1 MGKIQVLSEHLAN
14 QIAAGEVVER
24 PASVVKELVENAIDA
39 GASELLV
46 ELEDG
51 GIAKIR
57 IVDNGSGMESE
68 DVPLAFE
75 RHATSKLL
83 KERDLFQIR
92 TLGFRGEALPSI
104 ASIAR
109 VELTSATDP
118 TKPATKVQIEGGGPK
133 KVSQVSHPRG
143 TEVIVRDLFY
153 NTPARLK
160 YLKTVNTE
168 ISHVADYIGRMAL
181 AHPDISFTLRHEG
194 RELFHSLGD
203 GKLLHTILALYGK
216 QVASRMTSIQ
226 AEDADFRVSGYIAKP
241 EVTRSN
247 RSYLTFL
254 LNGRY
259 VRSLPVHQTILQAYG
274 TLLPIGRYPV
284 VILQVTMDPKLCDVN
299 VHPAKLEVR
308 LSKEKELCQLVQIA
322 IGKALGEQ
330 RLIPSSPTV
339 SKKKESTIQGSFS
352 FSSASKQFN
361 DIKTSNPKHELLNE
375 RKKSYPEETIGIA
388 NLGKEQSK
396 PNLIPFAESNS
407 LDKFVK
413 QTDKLSNVRLKEE
426 GNETPETVLTQPV
439 EKQPPQ
445 TETRIFTKPVLEVDN
460 IEHNDILESAESA
473 KERKEISFRQEHREQ
488 QSNEESH
495 EKETFT
501 EDKFPDSKEPKE
513 TYVPSLEIED
523 TSVGEKRDRL
533 PRLQPLAQVHGTY
546 IVAQGEDGFY
556 LLDQHAAHE
565 RIYYEKFFQRLGE
578 ENQPQQ
584 PLLLPIT
591 LECSPSESQIID
603 SYLSILQGWGIEIDP
618 FGGNTY
624 LIRAVPSWFP
634 QGEEEALFYEILDW
648 LQEHGKVETAKL
660 RDASAK
666 MMACKAAIKA
676 NRHLRIEEMIAL
688 LDQMNECENP
698 FTCPHGRPIYVHFS
712 SYDLEK
718 MFKRVM

>member
-39 GASELLV
+39 GASELLI

-83 KERDLFQIR
+83 RERDLFQIR

-109 VELTSATDP
+109 VELTSATDT
-118 TKPATKVQIEGGGPK
+118 TKLATKVQIEGGSAK

-143 TEVIVRDLFY
+143 TEVVVRDLFY

-168 ISHVADYIGRMAL
+168 ISHVADYVGRMAL

-216 QVASRMTSIQ
+216 QVASRMTPIQ

-284 VILQVTMDPKLCDVN
+284 VILEVEMDPKLCDVN

-308 LSKEKELCQLVQIA
+308 LSKEKELCHLVQTA

-330 RLIPSSPTV
+330 RLIPASPAV
-339 SKKKESTIQGSFS
+339 PKQKESSVQGSFT
-352 FSSASKQFN
+352 FSSASKQLN
-361 DIKTSNPKHELLNE
+361 QTKISKPNQELLLESKKFYPEQEKGYPTLGKEKSKVSPLPFTETKSKDWFVEQTISHTNE
-375 RKKSYPEETIGIA
+375 HTQGNTRESSEMENQPKQLEKQPTWIEQDTFTGPTGETDDIVHTDSGSESHLPEEVSFTVEHKDQETDRESFTKDRIIEETI
-388 NLGKEQSK
+388 
-396 PNLIPFAESNS
+396 
-407 LDKFVK
+407 
-413 QTDKLSNVRLKEE
+413 
-426 GNETPETVLTQPV
+426 
-439 EKQPPQ
+439 PQ
-445 TETRIFTKPVLEVDN
+445 I
-460 IEHNDILESAESA
+460 
-473 KERKEISFRQEHREQ
+473 
-488 QSNEESH
+488 EESR
-495 EKETFT
+495 EKNIA
-501 EDKFPDSKEPKE
+501 
-513 TYVPSLEIED
+513 SLEIED
-523 TSVGEKRDRL
+523 APIVERRDRL
-533 PRLQPLAQVHGTY
+533 PQLQPLAQVHGTY

-565 RIYYEKFFQRLGE
+565 RIYYEKFLQRLGE
-578 ENQPQQ
+578 ENHPQQ

-603 SYLSILQGWGIEIDP
+603 SYLSTLQGWGLEIDP

-676 NRHLRIEEMIAL
+676 NRHLRVDEMIAL